1 MNIKSFQDPSQFAR
15 EAAPLLMAQEA
26 ENNLPLGIMHRLQED
41 PAAVE
46 DVSMLVLYDEEE
58 RPVYLTLRTPPHLW
72 ILPSVT
78 SVTRQQVCFLTEYL
92 RTEAHEVPGILGEEN
107 AVQWFLE
114 RWQELTGQETAL
126 QMHQGIY
133 RLDKLE
139 EIREGEGKL
148 ILAASGQEKLVA
160 KWLEQFSIE
169 TNTPAP
175 QDSEQQAKEMIDA
188 ERVYLWK
195 KGEEFVSM
203 VCRARTTP
211 HGATVNGVFTP
222 DQFKKQGYASQA
234 VWQLS
239 NLLLREGFSFCALYT
254 DLANPT
260 SNSIYK
266 KIGYQWIGNSK
277 VYHFN

>member
-1 MNIKSFQDPSQFAR
+1 MKIKSFQDPSQFAQ
-15 EAAPLLMAQEA
+15 EAAPLLIAHEA
-26 ENNLPLGIMHRLQED
+26 ENNLPLGILHQLQED
-41 PAAVE
+41 PSAAV

-72 ILPSVT
+72 ILPSVA
-78 SVTRQQVCFLTEYL
+78 SVTRQQVRFLTEYL
-92 RTEAHEVPGILGEEN
+92 RTEALEVPGILGEEN
-107 AVQWFLE
+107 SVHWFLE
-114 RWQELTGQETAL
+114 RWNELTGQEAEL

-133 RLDKLE
+133 RLDALK
-139 EIREGEGKL
+139 EIRKGEGEL
-148 ILAASGQEKLVA
+148 VLAESAQQELVA
-160 KWLEQFSIE
+160 GWLKQFSIE
-169 TNTPAP
+169 TNTPIHE
-175 QDSEQQAKEMIDA
+175 DSRQQAKDMIDA
-188 ERVYLWK
+188 QRVYLWK

-222 DQFKKQGYASQA
+222 DHFKKQGYASQA

-239 NLLLREGFSFCALYT
+239 NQLLREGFSFCALYT

-266 KIGYQWIGNSK
+266 KIGYQWIGSSK